1 MDGSLPFLD
10 GLSAT
15 RRIRENGLGDQV
27 KILALNGWGSP
38 SYHAAALA
46 AGCDD
51 CIVKPFNIDQLRGY
65 LVPLFAFS
73 SYAPSKQVTVSLA
86 VPSHAQEQMSNAFSG

>member
-10 GLSAT
+10 GPGAT
-15 RRIRENGLGDQV
+15 RRIRENGPGDQV
-27 KILALNGWGSP
+27 KILALNGWGP
-38 SYHAAALA
+38 KYHAAALA

-51 CIVKPFNIDQLRGY
+51 CIEKPFDIDQLRRY

-73 SYAPSKQVTVSLA
+73 SYAPKQTSNW
-86 VPSHAQEQMSNAFSG
+86 VPIPATDRIRL